1 MKFYQYKKCS
11 TCVKAK
17 KFLEAN
23 EVEFKEIDITS
34 KPPMKKELKQML
46 AFYDGNIRKLFNTS
60 GMIYRELSLKDKL
73 PTMSEKE
80 AIDLLSSNGKL
91 VKRPFLL
98 GDNFGQVGFKEDEWK
113 ERI

>member
-1 MKFYQYKKCS
+1 M
-11 TCVKAK
+11 KAK
-17 KFLEAN
+17 KFLEAKKID
-23 EVEFKEIDITS
+23 FKEIDITM

-46 AFYDGNIRKLFNTS
+46 SFYDGNIRKLFNTS
-60 GMIYRELSLKDKL
+60 GMVYRELNLKDKL
-73 PTMSEKE
+73 PAMSEKE

-98 GDNFGQVGFKEDEWK
+98 GDNFGRVGFKEDEWK